1 MRRLTV
7 LGRRWVHLLL
17 GGALLMP
24 YFLLAQV
31 VTEAAVGP
39 ATGAAGSL
47 AAQLVMLLCTVPLVA
62 VTGLAGP
69 VRLLEGVAARELL
82 GVTVSAA
89 PARTAVDRLR
99 TGAWCVAH
107 LTLGGVVSA
116 LTLTLP
122 PLMVL
127 LATLPWHGHRLGT
140 TVLPTGWSA
149 AWGPPA
155 AVAVLAGL
163 VAVAAGAGAVLTR
176 LAAALLGPSAA
187 DRLAGLRR
195 QVREQAIRTRLARDL
210 HDSLGHALSVISVQ
224 AGAGERRL
232 DADPAVARAAF
243 VAIQDAARTAS
254 EELDRAIGLLG
265 TDVGAE
271 PREPDLGDLDGL
283 VRAVRDAGVDVDSR
297 VELRPV
303 PDEVSREMYRRVQE
317 GLTNAVRHGG
327 RAPVRLRVRVDADDL
342 RVDVANRLDGAPRRP
357 GRGLRGMT
365 ERVAALG
372 GELTAG
378 PDDGEWRVRAR
389 VPLTACEVTR

>member
-1 MRRLTV
+1 MDAMRRLAV

-31 VTEAAVGP
+31 VTEAAVGT

-47 AAQLVMLLCTVPLVA
+47 AAQLLMLLCTVPLVA

-82 GVTVSAA
+82 GVTVSTA

-122 PLMVL
+122 PLIVL
-127 LATLPWHGHRLGT
+127 LATLPWHEHRLGT
-140 TVLPTGWSA
+140 AVLPTGWSA

-163 VAVAAGAGAVLTR
+163 VAVAAGTGALLAR
-176 LAAALLGPSAA
+176 LAVALLGPSAA

-232 DADPAVARAAF
+232 DADPAFARTAF
-243 VAIQDAARTAS
+243 SAIQDAAATAS
-254 EELDRAIGLLG
+254 AELDRAIGLLSSA
-265 TDVGAE
+265 DAD
-271 PREPDLGDLDGL
+271 PHEPDLGDLDNL
-283 VRAVRDAGVDVDSR
+283 VRAVRDAGV
-297 VELRPV
+297 PV
-303 PDEVSREMYRRVQE
+303 SADITVGSVPVVVSRETYRVVQE
-317 GLTNAVRHGG
+317 ALTNAVRHGG
-327 RAPVRLRVRVDADDL
+327 GSPVRLRVSTEGGDL
-342 RVDVANRLDGAPRRP
+342 LVEVANRAGTAGRHP
-357 GRGLRGMT
+357 GRGLRGMA

-372 GELTAG
+372 GELETG
-378 PDDGEWRVRAR
+378 PVDGEWRVS
-389 VPLTACEVTR
+389 LTVGVA